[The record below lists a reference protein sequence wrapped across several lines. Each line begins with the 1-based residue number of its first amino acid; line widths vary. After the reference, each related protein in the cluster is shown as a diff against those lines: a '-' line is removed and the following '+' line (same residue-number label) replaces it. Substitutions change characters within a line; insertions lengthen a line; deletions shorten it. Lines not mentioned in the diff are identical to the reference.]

1 MAAEADPTRTR
12 DHCDVDISAFKTRGI
27 YIDPSFKLDQIT
39 LKRVTRMVLVLPL
52 VNGATALLE
61 LLPRPLLLF
70 LALLIFL
77 ALLLFLALS
86 FAPHH
91 RTVMWCGDSARQ

>member
-1 MAAEADPTRTR
+1 MAAEADPTLATI
-12 DHCDVDISAFKTRGI
+12 VTWTSAFKTRGI

-70 LALLIFL
+70 LAL
-77 ALLLFLALS
+77 S

>member
-1 MAAEADPTRTR
+1 MAAEADPTRLATI
-12 DHCDVDISAFKTRGI
+12 VTWTSAFKTRGI
-27 YIDPSFKLDQIT
+27 YIDPSFKLDQIA

>member
-1 MAAEADPTRTR
+1 M
-12 DHCDVDISAFKTRGI
+12 DISAFKTRGI
-27 YIDPSFKLDQIT
+27 YIDPSFKLDQIA

-61 LLPRPLLLF
+61 LLPRPNLLF
-70 LALLIFL
+70 P

-86 FAPHH
+86 CAPHH

>member
-12 DHCDVDISAFKTRGI
+12 DHRDVDISAFKTRGI

-39 LKRVTRMVLVLPL
+39 LKRVTRGWSWYFRLSTAPPL
-52 VNGATALLE
+52 CSSCC
-61 LLPRPLLLF
+61 RDRSF
-70 LALLIFL
+70 DFL

>member
-1 MAAEADPTRTR
+1 M
-12 DHCDVDISAFKTRGI
+12 DISAFKTRGI

-39 LKRVTRMVLVLPL
+39 LKRVMRMVLVLPL

-61 LLPRPLLLF
+61 LLPRPNLLF
-70 LALLIFL
+70 P

-86 FAPHH
+86 CAPHH

>member
-1 MAAEADPTRTR
+1 MAAEADPTLATI
-12 DHCDVDISAFKTRGI
+12 VTWTSAFKTRGI

-39 LKRVTRMVLVLPL
+39 LKRVMRMVLVLPL

-61 LLPRPLLLF
+61 LLPRPNLLF
-70 LALLIFL
+70 P

-86 FAPHH
+86 CAPHH

>member
-1 MAAEADPTRTR
+1 
-12 DHCDVDISAFKTRGI
+12 
-27 YIDPSFKLDQIT
+27 
-39 LKRVTRMVLVLPL
+39 MVLVLPL

-61 LLPRPLLLF
+61 LLPRPILL
-70 LALLIFL
+70 FL
-77 ALLLFLALS
+77 ALLLFLTLS

>member
-1 MAAEADPTRTR
+1 M
-12 DHCDVDISAFKTRGI
+12 DISAFKTRGI
-27 YIDPSFKLDQIT
+27 YIDPSFKLDQIA

-61 LLPRPLLLF
+61 LLPRPILR
-70 LALLIFL
+70 FL